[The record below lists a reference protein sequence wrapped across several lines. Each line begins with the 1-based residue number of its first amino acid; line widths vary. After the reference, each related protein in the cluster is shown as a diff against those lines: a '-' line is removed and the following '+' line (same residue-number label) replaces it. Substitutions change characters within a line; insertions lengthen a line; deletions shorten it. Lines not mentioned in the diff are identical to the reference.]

1 MIGVCKRKGKSRER
15 VETKGGQRL
24 KVTLEKLLSNTGTY
38 PGQERTGEDGLLVR
52 KGM

>member
-1 MIGVCKRKGKSRER
+1 VSVRGRGKVRER
-15 VETKGGQRL
+15 VETKGEERL
-24 KVTLEKLLSNTGTY
+24 KVILEKLLLNTGTY